1 MQFQSNQDAADDVK
15 GYLDLFGMSTEADL
29 STIST
34 LKKANIDLRKEL
46 EAVQAKV
53 PTNPNLPK
61 YLGIGACLVSCY
73 FAIQQE
79 SAQDLATWKKG
90 AIVATSGLLGA
101 VPYLNFVTIATM
113 PYLVNKGVELRVT
126 KTSKQ
131 VQEQEWLKLVKVR
144 GESLQV

>member
-1 MQFQSNQDAADDVK
+1 MK

-34 LKKANIDLRKEL
+34 LKKANTDLRKEL

-61 YLGIGACLVSCY
+61 YLGIGAGLVSGY

-113 PYLVNKGVELRVT
+113 PYLVNKGVELSGDEDFKASARARMA
-126 KTSKQ
+126 Q
-131 VQEQEWLKLVKVR
+131 ARQGA